1 MMHVVKPAHRLWL
14 VLPALWLQA
23 CSGPGGLV
31 PAPLDMRKDD
41 QGGTTF
47 FSAAP
52 EQSNTTNVS
61 SALPRPPL
69 GALST
74 VKPAAPA
81 PAATVDEP
89 ATITLNLDQVALPNF
104 IQVVYGSILKA
115 NFSVDPAVSA
125 RTDLVTIRTAKAQTP
140 SQVRETA
147 RMLLKSYGVA
157 VTDVGNFLRI
167 VPDNTTQGY
176 APEIRRG
183 RALPE
188 TPMPLRPIFQLV
200 ELEAVQTSEVT
211 AWLTKMYGTKI
222 TVQEDAA
229 RNALM
234 IGGQSDDVASAMDT
248 IRVLDQP
255 RMRGQG
261 SARIDPMF
269 WSAQEL
275 GTRLNEILVSEGYRS
290 AMTATSNTPIIILPV
305 QAINAIIVFAAD
317 PAILAH
323 IVDWAKE
330 LDKPASKGGGFFTYS
345 VRYSD
350 AAELAKTVR
359 ELLEGSAAPAQA
371 AAAPAGAVVIGAA
384 PPRARSSRVV
394 VNAPTNSLIF
404 QGGME
409 DYTSILNLLQQLD
422 QPAKAAL
429 IEVTVAEVNLT
440 DAQQLGVEWA
450 LNNATLGKSS
460 WVGGT
465 LGNLGIG
472 SGGLSLLGVNAAGT
486 TRAKINALASDNRA
500 RVLSSPR
507 IMARNGETATIQ
519 VGQEVPIITSQ
530 QTNAVTGGT
539 GGILQTVQYRN
550 TGVILKVKPII
561 HAGDRIELEV
571 AQEVSSAQ
579 STTTGV
585 SSSPTISTRK
595 VDTKLT
601 LRDGSTVLLGGL
613 MSSNQTSGDSG
624 IPFLKDVP
632 AVGQLFRVNTD
643 NTTRT
648 ELIVLITPYI
658 IADDKDAQSI
668 TEAFRSR
675 LGDWAQDAPLPR
687 RGAASGAEPPM
698 PAVPPP
704 VVRQG
709 ATPPAAQVPI
719 PAPAPAASLV
729 APAEPAVV
737 QTLKAPVTPTAPA
750 APGAAPGSGAA
761 PAASR

>member
-1 MMHVVKPAHRLWL
+1 MMHFVKPVRHLWM

-23 CSGPGGLV
+23 CTGPGGLV
-31 PAPLDMRKDD
+31 PAPLEIRRDTAATDTLRAVASD
-41 QGGTTF
+41 QGK
-47 FSAAP
+47 AAAL
-52 EQSNTTNVS
+52 S
-61 SALPRPPL
+61 STLPRPPL
-69 GALST
+69 GALSN
-74 VKPAAPA
+74 VAAKPASSVAGV
-81 PAATVDEP
+81 AASEE
-89 ATITLNLDQVALPNF
+89 ATITLNLDQVTLPNF
-104 IQVVYGSILKA
+104 VQVVFGSILKA

-125 RTDLVTIRTAKAQTP
+125 RTDLVTIRTPKPQTP

-157 VTDVGNFLRI
+157 VTDVGQFLRI

-188 TPMPLRPIFQLV
+188 TPATLRPIFQLV

-211 AWLTKMYGTKI
+211 SWLTKMYGSKI
-222 TVQEDAA
+222 TVQEDSA

-234 IGGQSDDVASAMDT
+234 IGGQSDEVASAVGT
-248 IRVLDQP
+248 VRVLDQP

-261 SARIDPMF
+261 SVRIDPMF

-275 GTRLNEILVSEGYRS
+275 GNKLNEILVSEGYRS
-290 AMTATSNTPIIILPV
+290 AMTATSNTPIILLPV
-305 QAINAIIVFAAD
+305 PAINAIIVFAAD
-317 PAILAH
+317 PAVLSH

-350 AAELAKTVR
+350 AGELAKTVR
-359 ELLEGSAAPAQA
+359 ELLEGSAAAV
-371 AAAPAGAVVIGAA
+371 AAPAAVPAGATVIGAA
-384 PPRARSSRVV
+384 PRTRSSRVV
-394 VNAPTNSLIF
+394 VNAATNALIF

-440 DAQQLGVEWA
+440 DAQQLGVEWS

-472 SGGLSLLGVNAAGT
+472 SGGLVLNSVNAAGR
-486 TRAKINALASDNRA
+486 TRAAINALANSNRA

-507 IMARNGETATIQ
+507 IMARNGEAATIQ
-519 VGQEVPIITSQ
+519 VGQEVPVITSQ
-530 QTNAVTGGT
+530 QTTAATGST
-539 GGILQTVQYRN
+539 GILQSVQYRN

-571 AQEVSSAQ
+571 SQEVSSAQ

-585 SSSPTISTRK
+585 ASSPTISTRK

-601 LRDGSTVLLGGL
+601 LRDGATVLLGGL
-613 MSSNQTSGDSG
+613 MSSNQTNGDSG

-658 IADDKDAQSI
+658 ISDDKDAQAI
-668 TEAFRSR
+668 TDAFRSR

-687 RGAASGAEPPM
+687 RSGSASSDVEP
-698 PAVPPP
+698 
-704 VVRQG
+704 
-709 ATPPAAQVPI
+709 
-719 PAPAPAASLV
+719 
-729 APAEPAVV
+729 PAVV
-737 QTLKAPVTPTAPA
+737 PLPVSQQGAGVVGADQAVPASSPANPRAGASEPSAPVH
-750 APGAAPGSGAA
+750 
-761 PAASR
+761 

>member
-14 VLPALWLQA
+14 VLSVLWLQA
-23 CSGPGGLV
+23 CTGPGGLV

-41 QGGTTF
+41 AGGTTF
-47 FSAAP
+47 VSGGP
-52 EQSNTTNVS
+52 ERSNATQVS
-61 SALPRPPL
+61 SALPRPPQ

-81 PAATVDEP
+81 PAGAADEP

-125 RTDLVTIRTAKAQTP
+125 RTDLVTIRTAKAQTL

-157 VTDVGNFLRI
+157 VTDVGQFLRI

-188 TPMPLRPIFQLV
+188 TPMTLRPIFQLV
-200 ELEAVQTSEVT
+200 ELDAVQTSEVT

-234 IGGQSDDVASAMDT
+234 IGGQSDDVASAIDT

-275 GTRLNEILVSEGYRS
+275 GAKLNEILVSEGYRS

-305 QAINAIIVFAAD
+305 QAINAIIVFASD

-350 AAELAKTVR
+350 AGELAKTVR
-359 ELLEGSAAPAQA
+359 ELLEGSAPAAAPAV
-371 AAAPAGAVVIGAA
+371 AAPAGATVIGAA

-394 VNAPTNSLIF
+394 VNAATNALIF

-450 LNNATLGKSS
+450 LNNATVGKSS

-486 TRAKINALASDNRA
+486 TRAKINALANNNRA

-585 SSSPTISTRK
+585 ASSPTISTRK

-624 IPFLKDVP
+624 IPLLKDVP

-658 IADDKDAQSI
+658 ISDDKDAQSI

-687 RGAASGAEPPM
+687 RGAAPAAEPPM

-704 VVRQG
+704 VVRQ
-709 ATPPAAQVPI
+709 AAPEVAPAAPAAPVV
-719 PAPAPAASLV
+719 PAPAPA
-729 APAEPAVV
+729 PP
-737 QTLKAPVTPTAPA
+737 APA
-750 APGAAPGSGAA
+750 APASGAA
-761 PAASR
+761 PAVSR